1 MPIGEWPR
9 RRHACGVRLGSG
21 GAGTRLC
28 GSFVERVE
36 QRLQL
41 RVIAL
46 DRSVLD
52 QAITTDLAGG
62 ARDIDAV
69 CNRRV
74 VEPTAAATDQPA
86 VLADQSPFEAAF
98 REIAERLDGRAA
110 TPLEPDEHADSR
122 PTPHA
127 QT

>member
-28 GSFVERVE
+28 GSFDERVE

-62 ARDIDAV
+62 ARDLDAV

-74 VEPTAAATDQPA
+74 VEPTDEATHQHA
-86 VLADQSPFEAAF
+86 VLPDQSPVEAAF
-98 REIAERLDGRAA
+98 RELANRIDARA
-110 TPLEPDEHADSR
+110 P
-122 PTPHA
+122 PHP
-127 QT
+127 

>member
-28 GSFVERVE
+28 GGFVERVE

-52 QAITTDLAGG
+52 QALTTDLAGG
-62 ARDIDAV
+62 ARDLDAV
-69 CNRRV
+69 CNPRV
-74 VEPTAAATDQPA
+74 VEPTDEATDQRA
-86 VLADQSPFEAAF
+86 VLPDPSPFAAAF
-98 REIAERLDGRAA
+98 WEIAARSEGRGAYPVKA
-110 TPLEPDEHADSR
+110 
-122 PTPHA
+122 
-127 QT
+127 

>member
-1 MPIGEWPR
+1 MSATARRGRFAGCEWLVIPIGEWPR
-9 RRHACGVRLGSG
+9 PRHACGVRLGSG

-62 ARDIDAV
+62 ARDLAAV
-69 CNRRV
+69 CNCRG
-74 VEPTAAATDQPA
+74 VEQNAEAIDQNA
-86 VLADQSPFEAAF
+86 V
-98 REIAERLDGRAA
+98 IAEQLQFVRKGDG
-110 TPLEPDEHADSR
+110 
-122 PTPHA
+122 
-127 QT
+127 

>member
-1 MPIGEWPR
+1 MIRRPPR
-9 RRHACGVRLGSG
+9 S
-21 GAGTRLC
+21 TRTDTLFPYTTLFL
-28 GSFVERVE
+28 S
-36 QRLQL
+36 LQL

-62 ARDIDAV
+62 ARDLDAV

-74 VEPTAAATDQPA
+74 VEPIDEATDQHA

-98 REIAERLDGRAA
+98 REIAERLEGRSAQ
-110 TPLEPDEHADSR
+110 PLERSDERRVGYECVRTCRYRWS
-122 PTPHA
+122 P
-127 QT
+127 